1 LASWTDFAKEL
12 QGDVQSEIRADAPS
26 LLHQLTNVATGGA
39 TVGIPGPGNHII
51 LEPFWVRFRIPILG
65 LGLLVVVWLLFLR
78 K

>member
-1 LASWTDFAKEL
+1 MNSWTDFAKEL

-39 TVGIPGPGNHII
+39 TVGIPGPGNPIV